1 MASYFD
7 TVTLVDRSG
16 LGGVDIIY
24 DGQIIKFEK
33 GQVEKPVPQIL
44 VEWLYR
50 VDQQKVHTTDGEY
63 VQRFGVRNPPEELIK
78 SLGEEPDCTPIQ
90 IDNSRVEGWDSDR
103 FAIDRDPAKTQVKQL
118 KRNPGDFGNDAT
130 AGGFARA
137 R

>member
-7 TVTLVDRSG
+7 TVTLVDRAG

-63 VQRFGVRNPPEELIK
+63 VQRFGVKDPTEELIRN
-78 SLGEEPDCTPIQ
+78 LGEVPDCSPIE
-90 IDNSRVEGWDSDR
+90 IDKSRVEGWDTDR
-103 FAIDRDPAKTQVKQL
+103 FALRDGGNVRTMQIG
-118 KRNPGDFGNDAT
+118 RNPADYASDAT
-130 AGGFARA
+130 PGTFGKAR
-137 R
+137 